1 MSHPRLPHR
10 HLIRTFALALAA
22 LLAASAGE
30 ACAQN
35 GQLPFSNTNTYRR
48 PTVSPYTM
56 LAQPGGGGMGGGVN
70 AQGGMNPLVY
80 QQLVQPRFDQESQIV
95 GGMQQA
101 RQMNNLSNRVQQI
114 QRDTTSRQVNESI
127 RATGHSATYFNMSHY
142 YPGGR

>member
-1 MSHPRLPHR
+1 MSHPRLR

-56 LAQPGGGGMGGGVN
+56 LAQPGGGMGGGPN

-80 QQLVQPRFDQESQIV
+80 QQLIQPRFDQESQIV
-95 GGMQQA
+95 GGMQQS
-101 RQMNNLSNRVQQI
+101 RQINNLSNRVQQI

-127 RATGHSATYFNMSHY
+127 RATGHSATYLNMSHY

>member
-1 MSHPRLPHR
+1 MHPHR
-10 HLIRTFALALAA
+10 HPTLALALTA

-48 PTVSPYTM
+48 PAVSPYTM

-70 AQGGMNPLVY
+70 PQTGGMNPLVY
-80 QQLVQPRFDQESQIV
+80 QQLIQPRFDQESQIV

-101 RQMNNLSNRVQQI
+101 RQINNLSNRVQQI
-114 QRDTTSRQVNESI
+114 QRDTSARQVNEGI
-127 RATGHSATYFNMSHY
+127 RATGHSATYLNMSHY
-142 YPGGR
+142 YPAAR

>member
-1 MSHPRLPHR
+1 MNTHF
-10 HLIRTFALALAA
+10 LIRTAG
-22 LLAASAGE
+22 LLLSMVVAGSAVE
-30 ACAQN
+30 ARAQN

-56 LAQPGGGGMGGGVN
+56 LAQPGGGGTGGGLN

-80 QQLVQPRFDQESQIV
+80 QQLIQPRFDQESQIV

-101 RQMNNLSNRVQQI
+101 RQINNLQNRVQQI
-114 QRDTTSRQVNESI
+114 QRDTSSRQVNESI
-127 RATGHSATYFNMSHY
+127 RATGHSATYLNMSHY